1 MATKELWALE
11 KVTKLVDAPKP
22 NRIELALALANLEEA
37 KAGGVADLTKVRGK
51 QRRALYALLAVGR
64 WLKLVRLPMSRCVRI
79 GWAKLLILAGHCR
92 ERPGME
98 PTPTEL
104 DQAEKYTWAQLA
116 AILKNGPKG
125 KIPPK
130 AKSIMLRLNGSQYA
144 VFEAAIRRHGAVRVK
159 KGKGLHHKEKALTAF
174 IRKAQ
179 AAGV

>member
-1 MATKELWALE
+1 MRVIRLA
-11 KVTKLVDAPKP
+11 DAPKP
-22 NRIELALALANLEEA
+22 NRIELALALADLEETE
-37 KAGGVADLTKVRGK
+37 KHSVADFTKVRPR

-64 WLKLVRLPMSRCVRI
+64 WLKLIHLPMSRCVRI
-79 GWAKLLILAGHCR
+79 GWAKLLILAGHCK

-104 DQAEKYTWAQLA
+104 DQAEKYTWAQLP
-116 AILKNGPKG
+116 AILKKGPQG

-130 AKSIMLRLNGSQYA
+130 AKSIMLRLSPSQYE
-144 VFEAAIRRHGAVRVK
+144 VFETALRMHGAKRPPR
-159 KGKGLHHKEKALTAF
+159 GRGLQRKETALIAF